1 MLYEISNGTLS
12 VKINDL
18 GAEISSV
25 VYKGVERVWQNDNGS
40 WSGKSPVLFP
50 VCGNRKV
57 IVDGVDRKMPFHG
70 FARRSV
76 FKCESAKSDEVT
88 FSLKYNEGT
97 LAVYPYEFE
106 LKITYALKENAVI
119 VTNVITDLGDEPM
132 YFALGRHD
140 SFNLPVPVGEC
151 ALIFDKD
158 ESFLSQMTDET
169 GRLVDSFTDF
179 GKGRKFVLPESFLTD
194 GRTVIFGGV
203 NSRHVFMKTV
213 DNEPIAELFF
223 ENIDNLLIWR
233 PQGAQMICLE
243 PWSALPDRS
252 GDNTEV
258 SENAGFI
265 RLDAKETKVTSF
277 EIKYY

>member
-1 MLYEISNGTLS
+1 MLYEISNGILS

-25 VYKGVERVWQNDNGS
+25 VYNGVERVWQNDNGS

-57 IVDGVDRKMPFHG
+57 IVDGVDRKIPFHG

-76 FKCESAKSDEVT
+76 FKCESAKSDVLT
-88 FSLKYNEGT
+88 FSLRYNEDT
-97 LAVYPYEFE
+97 LKVYPYKFE
-106 LKITYALKENAVI
+106 LKITYALKENAV
-119 VTNVITDLGDEPM
+119 VITNAVTDLDEKPM

-158 ESFLSQMTDET
+158 EVFSSQQTDET
-169 GRLVDSFTDF
+169 ARLIDSFVDF
-179 GKGRKFVLPESFLTD
+179 GSGRKFVLPESFLTN
-194 GRTVIFGGV
+194 GNTVIFGGV
-203 NSRHVFMKTV
+203 NSDRVFLKTV

-223 ENIDNLLIWR
+223 ENVRNVLIWR
-233 PQGAQMICLE
+233 PEGAKMVCVEL
-243 PWSALPDRS
+243 WSALPDNS
-252 GDNTEV
+252 GDNNEV
-258 SENAGFI
+258 STDTGFI
-265 RLDAKETKVTSF
+265 RLEAKETKAISL